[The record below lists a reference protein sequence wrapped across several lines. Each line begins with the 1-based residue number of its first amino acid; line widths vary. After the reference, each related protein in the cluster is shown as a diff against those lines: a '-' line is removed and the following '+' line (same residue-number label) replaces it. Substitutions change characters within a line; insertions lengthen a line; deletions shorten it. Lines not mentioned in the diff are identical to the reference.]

1 MAPERV
7 PRPVVLAPLLVA
19 ALAAALTLRPIDD
32 FDVWYHLAAGRLIW
46 QTWHWPTV
54 NTFAFTTPD
63 HPWIDLHWIFQLLL
77 YAAYSLGGPL
87 GCTLFAV
94 ALMLVTV
101 GLLYGLARRSAPPA
115 VVALL
120 LAVAL
125 LVASPRF
132 VPRPELLS
140 FALFATYLWIL
151 ESYPRSGRM
160 IYWLVPL
167 QLLWTNS
174 QGIFAIGLAL
184 IGCYWLG
191 ATLVL
196 LPFPRGWREASGG
209 TPRDWRRLTLVLLL
223 ASAACL
229 VNPYG
234 VEGVRFPLV
243 LLPRVTGSSLFSE
256 RIGEF
261 RAPFESGYAPPLA
274 YLWVGLL
281 AVAGLSFLARPRR
294 VHLGRLFATVAFGVL
309 STRALR
315 NMALFAWIAV
325 PAIAANVGALLMP
338 RQPAASRPATRAERR
353 SAAAA
358 ASRAAGPSAGASRAT
373 APTAGARPAVPPVV
387 ARLGAAAVAL
397 ALAVLVLAVAT
408 NRFARFLDV
417 DTEFGFGVSRLRFPI
432 AAVEFAREVGITGR
446 GFNCLPMGGYL
457 TWQRFP
463 EERVFVDGRLEA
475 YPESFFRT
483 YFRILDDPR
492 VWPQVAALYRLDYAL
507 VYHAWSNRY
516 PLLRYLAEGHGW
528 TLVYY
533 DENTSLFLPVD
544 EEHRELRERAA
555 RRFAELRTH
564 REQESAAPPRSWLG
578 GLSIPVERIRLL
590 TSYGEYL
597 RMLGLGSEAIAAYQ
611 RVLALDPDASG
622 ARFALGVAYWQTG
635 ESERA
640 VREWRDVLRRD
651 PGYERARSA
660 LDEVQTPATTP

>member
-1 MAPERV
+1 MTPERV
-7 PRPVVLAPLLVA
+7 PRTAVLAPLLVA

-32 FDVWYHLAAGRLIW
+32 FDVWYHLAAGRSIW
-46 QTWHWPTV
+46 QTWRWPTV

-77 YAAYSLGGPL
+77 FAVYSLGGPV

-101 GLLYGLARRSAPPA
+101 ALLYALARRSAPPT

-160 IYWLVPL
+160 VYWLVPL

-191 ATLVL
+191 ATLAL
-196 LPFPRGWREASGG
+196 LPLPRGWREASGG
-209 TPRDWRRLTLVLLL
+209 TPRDWRRLTIVLVL
-223 ASAACL
+223 ASAVCL

-234 VEGVRFPLV
+234 LEGVRFPLV

-281 AVAGLSFLARPRR
+281 AAAGLSFVARPRY
-294 VHLGRLFATVAFGVL
+294 VHLGRLFATVAFGLL

-325 PAIAANVGALLMP
+325 PAIAANVGALLMAP
-338 RQPAASRPATRAERR
+338 RPSASRPATRAERR
-353 SAAAA
+353 FASAPAVRAAAPA
-358 ASRAAGPSAGASRAT
+358 
-373 APTAGARPAVPPVV
+373 AGARAGAAAIA
-387 ARLGAAAVAL
+387 ARVGAAAVAL
-397 ALAVLVLAVAT
+397 ALTLLVVAVAT

-417 DTEFGFGVSRLRFPI
+417 DTEFGVGVSRLRFPI

-457 TWQRFP
+457 SWQRFP
-463 EERVFVDGRLEA
+463 EEQIFVDGRLEA

-483 YFRILDDPR
+483 YFRVLDDPR

-507 VYHAWSNRY
+507 VYHAWANRY

-528 TLVYY
+528 TLVYF
-533 DENTSLFLPVD
+533 DENTSLFLPLD
-544 EEHRELRERAA
+544 EDHREVRERAA
-555 RRFAELRTH
+555 RRFAELRAQ
-564 REQESAAPPRSWLG
+564 RVQASAAPAPSLLA

-597 RMLGLGSEAIAAYQ
+597 RVIGLPSEAIAAYQ
-611 RVLALDPDASG
+611 HALALDPDASG
-622 ARFALGVAYWQTG
+622 ARFALGAAYWQTG

-640 VREWRDVLRRD
+640 LREWRDVLRRD
-651 PGYERARSA
+651 PGFERARRA
-660 LDEVQTPATTP
+660 LDEVQTPAPTR